1 MVYLLV
7 HASLQFIVFFSY
19 FIVLPG
25 LREASARACV
35 RAHAAAHG
43 RTRLR
48 ANFSPLFSELILEQY
63 LPGLPATKV
72 CSISNAGNSA
82 SNSFSNNIR
91 QACQTESLSTVSN
104 TCLVANHSTPA
115 VHEVHYDFLGWVCV
129 GILKPFRGA
138 GCTPFPSTP
147 NKIDATMHYYIL
159 LFTTICY
166 YLLSYIIIH

>member
-1 MVYLLV
+1 MPLVYLLV
-7 HASLQFIVFFSY
+7 HASLQFIVIFSY

-25 LREASARACV
+25 LREASARAGV

-115 VHEVHYDFLGWVCV
+115 VHEVHYDFL
-129 GILKPFRGA
+129 
-138 GCTPFPSTP
+138 
-147 NKIDATMHYYIL
+147 D
-159 LFTTICY
+159 
-166 YLLSYIIIH
+166 